1 MKDSY
6 VRTKP
11 IKPSGENTRVNPRG
25 SWIRQW
31 FLRYDSK
38 STSKEE
44 KKEITLH
51 QNSKLLSFQGWHQES
66 EDNL

>member
-11 IKPSGENTRVNPRG
+11 IKPSGENTRVNPHG

-38 STSKEE
+38 RTTKKKKRNYTS
-44 KKEITLH
+44 
-51 QNSKLLSFQGWHQES
+51 SKLETFVLQRMASRK
-66 EDNL
+66 